1 MQLHEFAIPK
11 NIKVTPTH
19 SGPNVQVMYENVNVS
34 VRKAISN
41 PEMQFYSAKS
51 ERFDTC
57 GIIETFVG

>member
-41 PEMQFYSAKS
+41 PEIQFYNA
-51 ERFDTC
+51 TN
-57 GIIETFVG
+57 II